1 MNRIILRSAVTGY
14 LLALAWPALV
24 LAQEN
29 APAAEPQHHAHE
41 MHGLAPELAE
51 GQRWETDAPLREAM
65 LRIREGVAAQTDAF
79 HAGTLST
86 DAAQALAAAVETD
99 IQFMFANCQLAPE
112 PDAAL
117 HALIGRL
124 LAATAA
130 LRTDPESADGLP
142 QLVAVL
148 QDYASTFDQPGWE
161 PIGA

>member
-1 MNRIILRSAVTGY
+1 VTRVILNFAVAM
-14 LLALAWPALV
+14 LALTFAWSAAV
-24 LAQEN
+24 MGQETESD
-29 APAAEPQHHAHE
+29 AEPGHHAHAA
-41 MHGLAPELAE
+41 HGVAPVPAE
-51 GQRWETDAPLREAM
+51 GRRWETDAPLREAM